1 MVEHEKDAFSLLRC
15 TARLQKAV
23 IKQAIRCSVEQFH
36 AYAHARTASQ
46 ECSHFPSKQCDTFS
60 LYGRRLAHT
69 GSNVRMPY
77 FAVTL
82 TNYTE
87 ECQIADGKTLLLR
100 VKELEI

>member
-1 MVEHEKDAFSLLRC
+1 MVEHEKMHCETPENCNQIGHQMFSG
-15 TARLQKAV
+15 AV
-23 IKQAIRCSVEQFH
+23 SCIRMH
-36 AYAHARTASQ
+36 ACTASQ

-69 GSNVRMPY
+69 VSNVRMPY

-87 ECQIADGKTLLLR
+87 EC
-100 VKELEI
+100 